1 MQPTGKLPPFSRLQE
16 GSWCASE
23 LDAGKTASRFR
34 LNRGARPIGR
44 VGGRCIKA
52 NENDVVISVTP
63 TSRAFSAEEC
73 RESSVRRV
81 VPVRGHVPVRAR
93 YVRRPDIT
101 GSSGM
106 LVGYPNDT
114 PASGCFTRENTGN
127 ASMTTGSL
135 VCSTEM
141 AMQASLSNSAYN
153 GDSVQPEAAR
163 LLFAIKF

>member
-93 YVRRPDIT
+93 YVRT
-101 GSSGM
+101 SKEVATSSDLFSNPRTQKAHSLLHGK
-106 LVGYPNDT
+106 VRIDT
-114 PASGCFTRENTGN
+114 PSKVATLLQE
-127 ASMTTGSL
+127 TTL
-135 VCSTEM
+135 
-141 AMQASLSNSAYN
+141 
-153 GDSVQPEAAR
+153 
-163 LLFAIKF
+163 

>member
-93 YVRRPDIT
+93 YVRSQDLLKSARERALLRGCLAPTHLSGRRVVASHGLKDLRQKVSP
-101 GSSGM
+101 SSTVRDEGAPVGYDGAACFEVVRS
-106 LVGYPNDT
+106 LVG
-114 PASGCFTRENTGN
+114 TRDG
-127 ASMTTGSL
+127 
-135 VCSTEM
+135 
-141 AMQASLSNSAYN
+141 
-153 GDSVQPEAAR
+153 
-163 LLFAIKF
+163 